1 MPAQSSMS
9 QRDAARDEQPAQA
22 RGWLSTA
29 LESWD
34 ATREALMQFERA
46 AISAQPNERQWSREV
61 RRLRDAIRRADRTRP
76 RWVQLD
82 PYVSGDELGDE
93 PRSATW
99 TERQLEQT
107 RAAARRLRAELERAQ
122 TAAREARRV
131 SPASSWVSSAAQAA
145 EETMTGILRPLSLA
159 VATAT
164 GPAQSGLGTGLGL
177 GVAALALVAFVALR

>member
-1 MPAQSSMS
+1 MPAQ
-9 QRDAARDEQPAQA
+9 REPTREPDERGEQLSTS

-29 LESWD
+29 LQSWD

-82 PYVSGDELGDE
+82 PYVSGDQLGDE
-93 PRSATW
+93 PRAATW

-122 TAAREARRV
+122 TAAREARRT
-131 SPASSWVSSAAQAA
+131 SAAGSWVSQAAQAA

-164 GPAQSGLGTGLGL
+164 GPAQRGLGTGLGL